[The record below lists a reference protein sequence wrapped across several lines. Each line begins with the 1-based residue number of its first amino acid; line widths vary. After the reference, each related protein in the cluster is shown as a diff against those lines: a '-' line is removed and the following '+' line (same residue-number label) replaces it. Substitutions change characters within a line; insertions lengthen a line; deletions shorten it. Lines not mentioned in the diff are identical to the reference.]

1 MYGINAY
8 WVKPD
13 QVKKAAPTGQTM
25 GKGSFMIEGQRNFF
39 KVTSLKLA
47 IGILEKDE
55 THLLTCGPPDTIK
68 KNCICYVV
76 IEPAGTEMSDVA
88 KKIKNKFS
96 SINEEMGKLFNIDD
110 FVRVLPSGSSKITEA
125 G

>member
-1 MYGINAY
+1 
-8 WVKPD
+8 
-13 QVKKAAPTGQTM
+13 
-25 GKGSFMIEGQRNFF
+25 
-39 KVTSLKLA
+39 
-47 IGILEKDE
+47 
-55 THLLTCGPPDTIK
+55 
-68 KNCICYVV
+68 
-76 IEPAGTEMSDVA
+76 MSDVA